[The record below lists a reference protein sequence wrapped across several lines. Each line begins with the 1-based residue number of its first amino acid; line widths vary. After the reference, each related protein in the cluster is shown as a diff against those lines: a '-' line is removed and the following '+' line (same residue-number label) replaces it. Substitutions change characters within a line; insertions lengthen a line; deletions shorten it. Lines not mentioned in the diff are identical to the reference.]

1 MKKKQPL
8 ADIFI
13 LNTNAKPTLRKLLRE
28 LGRLSYSKKLIRIIV
43 CDNNSTDGSKEML
56 TREFPDVHVVALKK
70 NHGMSGLNYGFKMR
84 KGELCFVLDD
94 DSQKFPFFKG
104 KHGHFILIDVDF
116 GRKGKFSFVQKNSFS
131 EVCGIFGSHE
141 ASVWRVSDKR
151 VGDDLVADA

>member
-56 TREFPDVHVVALKK
+56 TREFPDVHVVAL
-70 NHGMSGLNYGFKMR
+70 
-84 KGELCFVLDD
+84 
-94 DSQKFPFFKG
+94 
-104 KHGHFILIDVDF
+104 
-116 GRKGKFSFVQKNSFS
+116 
-131 EVCGIFGSHE
+131 
-141 ASVWRVSDKR
+141 
-151 VGDDLVADA
+151 